1 MIGQSNQI
9 LREVSVGRL
18 FYRLVVHLD
27 RAQADLI
34 CPKSVRFALFFWLT
48 LSWSDFKL
56 MLEPFRYLSLAP
68 VSKIGFDSISLR
80 GIYLSGSI
88 KFPLESTCSF

>member
-18 FYRLVVHLD
+18 SYRLVVHLD

-34 CPKSVRFALFFWLT
+34 CPKSVRLALFFLGRLYLGLI
-48 LSWSDFKL
+48 LS
-56 MLEPFRYLSLAP
+56 
-68 VSKIGFDSISLR
+68 
-80 GIYLSGSI
+80 
-88 KFPLESTCSF
+88 

>member
-18 FYRLVVHLD
+18 SYRLVVHLD
-27 RAQADLI
+27 RAQAIWL
-34 CPKSVRFALFFWLT
+34 VLNRFVLLCFFGLT

-68 VSKIGFDSISLR
+68 VGKIGFDSISLR

-88 KFPLESTCSF
+88 